1 MVDTIETFVAKLQ
14 KEGVQAGQAA
24 AEKLQVEAKGEA
36 ETILA
41 EAEEKARKIIADAEE
56 KARNIL
62 ARSKTELD
70 LGARD
75 TVCSLRDA
83 LSAGLNA
90 ILSEAAKDK
99 LDDADFLGKMLQEI
113 IMVYARADKDHD
125 PIIEIKVPEKM
136 REKLKQW
143 VFDAI
148 AKETTGKSEPS
159 INLKGGLRK
168 AGFEYE
174 VDAGGTV
181 EVTLAS
187 VVETLSKLVAPD
199 LRDVLVKAAENAKT

>member
-1 MVDTIETFVAKLQ
+1 
-14 KEGVQAGQAA
+14 
-24 AEKLQVEAKGEA
+24 
-36 ETILA
+36 
-41 EAEEKARKIIADAEE
+41 
-56 KARNIL
+56 
-62 ARSKTELD
+62 
-70 LGARD
+70 
-75 TVCSLRDA
+75 
-83 LSAGLNA
+83 
-90 ILSEAAKDK
+90 KDK
-99 LDDADFLGKMLQEI
+99 LDDADFLGKMLQEV

-136 REKLKQW
+136 REKLKRW

-148 AKETTGKSEPS
+148 AKETTGKSKPS
-159 INLKGGLRK
+159 VNLQGGLQK